1 MHARWRR
8 RVATDQLTLRIHF
21 RVVFVTVVHLVVLL
35 CAAIHAKFGEATRF
49 RSCSANGM
57 DANAVID
64 FLDARGKFTGTPEAF
79 SFDTTRRCSH

>member
-1 MHARWRR
+1 MEIQHQEA
-8 RVATDQLTLRIHF
+8 H
-21 RVVFVTVVHLVVLL
+21 VHQVLEMMEADNGVYSRETL